1 MTDEKRSDADQPDR
15 ALVQANELLR
25 RVIDENPSIILMK
38 DWEGKFLLANRALA
52 RLYGTTPEALVGK
65 DDGAFNPNTEQVAFD
80 LQNAREV
87 MLQNET
93 QVVTESATDVNT
105 GRTTYYQSIKVPLTT
120 PQGQKQIL
128 VIANDVTE
136 LKHTQQRLEE
146 SERRLRYVLEATG
159 EGLWDWDLA
168 SGMVTHNRRWC
179 EITGFD
185 HRFLQHPVQVF
196 VDLLHEEDRPAVMG
210 KVQACLRGEGRYQ
223 SEHRMCLN
231 NGQVV
236 WVQDRG
242 DVVERDAQG
251 QPLRMVGS
259 FVDISERKASE
270 LSARQASRLLQEAVD
285 NIAIGFSIYDDQ
297 DRLYLCNETY
307 KRMYEASRDL
317 IVPGNTFESIV
328 RRGAERGQYRA
339 AYGDVD
345 EWVRQRLAQHQQA
358 RGELQEQQLA
368 DGRWLLVVESR
379 TPSGFVVGNRI
390 DITERKKA
398 ETLVLEHAEQLKA
411 IFDLSPDGFVAFD
424 SAHRVKYVSPAF
436 CQLTGLASA
445 QVVGAD
451 EDGFSSLL
459 AQVCLPHARFSGV
472 QSLRDQQIAAVAPS
486 DGEEAAAP
494 DSDVH
499 RHLIELGGASPR
511 VLEVRLRQSNVH
523 DISRILYLRDI
534 THEAEVE
541 RLKSKFL
548 STTAHELRTPMA
560 SIYGFAEIL
569 LTHPLSETERKE
581 FLDIIYQQSE
591 LMISILNELL
601 DLARIEA
608 RRGQDFVFEPISVQR
623 LVGEVVSCFKQ
634 PEGRTPPRL
643 QTPAEPLW
651 VLADHRKATQAILN
665 VLSNAYKYSEPNG
678 LVDISMAPKDGAVAV
693 CVVDRGIG
701 MTPFEISQVGK
712 PFYRSDTSGKI
723 PGTGLGMSIVKEI
736 MKLHQGRVDIE
747 SAPGQG
753 TCVSLLFPATPSDLV
768 VLDETR

>member
-1 MTDEKRSDADQPDR
+1 MTDEKRSDTDRPDH
-15 ALVQANELLR
+15 ALVEANALLR

-38 DWEGKFLLANRALA
+38 DWEGKFLLGNRALA

-65 DDGAFNPNTEQVAFD
+65 DDGAFNPNAEQVAFY
-80 LQNAREV
+80 LQNVRDV

-93 QVVTESATDVNT
+93 RVVEESSTDANT

-136 LKHTQQRLEE
+136 LKHTQQKLEE
-146 SERRLRYVLEATG
+146 SERRLRYALEATG
-159 EGLWDWDLA
+159 EGLWDWDMA
-168 SGMVTHNRRWC
+168 SGVVTHNRRWC
-179 EITGFD
+179 EIAGLD

-196 VDLLHEEDRPAVMG
+196 TDLLHEEDKPAVMA
-210 KVQACLRGEGRYQ
+210 KLQACLRGEGRYQ

-270 LSARQASRLLQEAVD
+270 LSAQQANRLLREAVD

-297 DRLYLCNETY
+297 DRLYLCNEAY
-307 KRMYEASRDL
+307 KRIYEANRDM

-339 AYGDVD
+339 AYGDMD
-345 EWVRQRLAQHQQA
+345 EWVQQRLAQHQHA
-358 RGELQEQQLA
+358 RGDLQEHQLA

-379 TPSGFVVGNRI
+379 TPSGFVVGNRL

-398 ETLVLEHAEQLKA
+398 EALVLEHAEQLKA
-411 IFDLSPDGFVAFD
+411 IFDLSPDGFVTFD

-436 CQLTGLASA
+436 CHLTGLDSA

-451 EDGFSSLL
+451 ESGFSRQL
-459 AQVCLPHARFSGV
+459 ALVCVPQGRFPGV
-472 QSLRDQQIAAVAPS
+472 QAMRDQQHTAVVQSGDYATAS
-486 DGEEAAAP
+486 VGM
-494 DSDVH
+494 H
-499 RHLIELGGASPR
+499 RQLIELGGERSR
-511 VLEVRLRQSNVH
+511 VLEVRLRQSNLH
-523 DISRILYLRDI
+523 DVSQILYLRDI

-541 RLKSKFL
+541 RMKSKFVN
-548 STTAHELRTPMA
+548 TAAHELRTPMA
-560 SIYGFAEIL
+560 SIYGFAEIML
-569 LTHPLSETERKE
+569 KQPLSEAERTE
-581 FLDIIYQQSE
+581 FLDIIYRQSE
-591 LMISILNELL
+591 LMISILNEML

-608 RRGQDFVFEPISVQR
+608 RRGQDFVFKSISAHR
-623 LVGEVVSCFKQ
+623 LVGEVVDRFKL
-634 PEGRTPPRL
+634 PVDRTPPRL
-643 QTPAEPLW
+643 QACPEPLFMW
-651 VLADHRKATQAILN
+651 ADQRKAMQAVLN
-665 VLSNAYKYSEPNG
+665 VLSNAYKYSVPHGQVVIRIEPQG
-678 LVDISMAPKDGAVAV
+678 DAVAV
-693 CVVDRGIG
+693 RVVDQGVG
-701 MTPFEISQVGK
+701 MTPSQVKHVGT
-712 PFYRSDTSGKI
+712 PFYRSDTSGKV

-736 MKLHQGRVDIE
+736 MKLHQGSVDIE
-747 SAPGQG
+747 STPGQG
-753 TCVSLLFPATPSDLV
+753 TCVSLLFPAARTAP
-768 VLDETR
+768 VLQDGPR